1 MYEMLSQD
9 HAKQA
14 RILRQ
19 VCEDAVSFLE
29 QRPNRTVAPF
39 YQEQPLRHLPQQG
52 MGAEAAREIFSEDYL
67 PWIPASSGSRYFGY
81 VIGGVTPAALAGDWY
96 TSLYDQNAFGH
107 PGTVD
112 RQIELE
118 TIQFVRDLL
127 NLPKDF
133 FGVFVSGATM
143 SAMTA
148 MVCARQWAAA
158 LAGHS
163 ASEEGLYGLERPDV
177 ASGLTHGANYKALSM
192 AGIGRKVHA
201 LPLLPGREAVDPAAL
216 EAYLAAR
223 DPKKPLIYIANMG
236 TASSGDHDDL
246 NAIAE
251 LKKKYNFW
259 LHVDGAFGG
268 MMACSPKYAS
278 LFEGLAAAD
287 SITMDTHK
295 WLNVPYDGA
304 VILCR
309 HPDLQFQSFTNALS
323 ASGAVPNQASHYHMT
338 PEGSRRLRALP
349 VWFTLLAYGK
359 EGYADLCERNVA
371 LCEYYGRKVEASPY
385 FRLLNQVR
393 GNVVCFTLNLPDD
406 RIAQS
411 DIQEIL
417 DKLQAEGVTYSN
429 MGSFYGKPA
438 LRVCLTNWMTEPAD
452 VDAAFASMEN
462 CSKAVFDRI
471 HP

>member
-1 MYEMLSQD
+1 MHDALSQD
-9 HAKQA
+9 QKNQSDILKQ
-14 RILRQ
+14 
-19 VCEDAVSFLE
+19 VYEDAVAFLA
-29 QRPNRTVAPF
+29 QRPDRPVAPV
-39 YQEQPLRHLPQQG
+39 YQELPLRSLPLQG
-52 MGAEAAREIFSEDYL
+52 IGAAAVRKLFAEEYL
-67 PWIPASSGSRYFGY
+67 PWIPSSSGSRYFGY

-112 RQIELE
+112 RQIESE
-118 TIQFVRDLL
+118 AIQFIRELL
-127 NLPKDF
+127 NLPNDF

-158 LAGHS
+158 QSGHC

-192 AGIGRKVHA
+192 AGMGRNVHA

-216 EAYLAAR
+216 EAYLASR
-223 DPKKPLIYIANMG
+223 DPQKPLIYIANMG
-236 TASSGDHDDL
+236 TATSGDHDDL
-246 NAIAE
+246 NTIAD
-251 LKKKYNFW
+251 LKEKYRFW

-268 MMACSPKYAS
+268 MMACAPRFADR
-278 LFEGLAAAD
+278 FRGLAAAD

-309 HPDLQFQSFTNALS
+309 HPAMQYQSFTNALTATAGLPAQFS
-323 ASGAVPNQASHYHMT
+323 YYHMT

-349 VWFTLLAYGK
+349 VWFSLLAYGK
-359 EGYADLCERNVA
+359 EGFAELCERNVG
-371 LCEYYGRKVEASPY
+371 LCEYYGQKVNASPY

-393 GNVVCFTLNLPDD
+393 GNVVCFTLDLPEHC
-406 RIAQS
+406 ITQA

-417 DKLQAEGVTYSN
+417 DKLQSEGVTYSN
-429 MGSFYGKPA
+429 LAFFYGKPA
-438 LRVCLTNWMTEPAD
+438 LRVCLTNWMTEAAD

-462 CSKAVFDRI
+462 CSKEVFERLRR
-471 HP
+471 

>member
-1 MYEMLSQD
+1 MYDILSQD
-9 HAKQA
+9 QKKQA
-14 RILRQ
+14 DILKQ
-19 VCEDAVSFLE
+19 VCEDAVEFLE
-29 QRPNRTVAPF
+29 QRNGRPVAPV
-39 YQEQPLRHLPQQG
+39 YQELPLRHLPPQG
-52 MGAEAAREIFSEDYL
+52 IGAEAARKLFAEDYL
-67 PWIPASSGSRYFGY
+67 PWIPASSGSRYYGY

-112 RQIELE
+112 RQIESE
-118 TIQFVRDLL
+118 SIQFIRDLL
-127 NLPKDF
+127 DLPKDY

-158 LAGHS
+158 QSGHC
-163 ASEEGLYGLERPDV
+163 ASEEGLYGLERSDV

-192 AGIGRKVHA
+192 AGLGRKVDA
-201 LPLLPGREAVDPAAL
+201 LPLLPGREAVDPVAL
-216 EAYLAAR
+216 EAYLASR

-246 NAIAE
+246 NAIAK
-251 LKKKYNFW
+251 LKDKYRFW

-268 MMACSPKYAS
+268 MMACSPKFADRFKY
-278 LFEGLAAAD
+278 LGAAD

-304 VILCR
+304 VILCK
-309 HPDLQFQSFTNALS
+309 HPDFQFQSFTNALS
-323 ASGAVPNQASHYHMT
+323 ATGGVPDQVSYYHMT

-349 VWFTLLAYGK
+349 VWFSLLAYGK
-359 EGYADLCERNVA
+359 EGYAELCERTVS
-371 LCEYYGRKVEASPY
+371 LCEAYGRKVEASPY

-393 GNVVCFTLNLPDD
+393 GNVVCFTLNLPDNC
-406 RIAQS
+406 IAPA

-417 DKLQAEGVTYSN
+417 DRLQSEGVTYSN
-429 MGSFYGKPA
+429 MAYFYGKPA
-438 LRVCLTNWMTEPAD
+438 LRVCLTNWMTEAAD

-462 CSKAVFDRI
+462 CSKDVFERLR
-471 HP
+471 P